1 MQGGQ
6 GLLTLSSC
14 LTQNVLRLGR
24 TQPCGSLYAPCGQT
38 ARLWEETDPT
48 CSWPPPHLCPRKE
61 ALPQTVLGS
70 FHSQRGCLGGLTSS
84 HSTSRAPGELGSVLG
99 PAQDALGGGVTFP
112 VLLEMSRALHPL
124 HQGQPLLR
132 AWEVTRGS
140 TSATFIPPLRPFL
153 QPGPHPVSK
162 RLLVSYRKEPT
173 HRDSQGVGA
182 S

>member
-1 MQGGQ
+1 MGACTP
-6 GLLTLSSC
+6 L
-14 LTQNVLRLGR
+14 VVR
-24 TQPCGSLYAPCGQT
+24 QPDSGKRQT
-38 ARLWEETDPT
+38 P
-48 CSWPPPHLCPRKE
+48 
-61 ALPQTVLGS
+61 
-70 FHSQRGCLGGLTSS
+70 
-84 HSTSRAPGELGSVLG
+84 RAPGPLPTSAPERRLFRRLFWAPSIPKEAAWGGS
-99 PAQDALGGGVTFP
+99 PAHTQPLEPLVSWALSWDLLRMPWGGGVTFP